1 MKSSVAKINPRKIL
15 FSRKFVH
22 ANFSTFFKVHKMAY
36 HLTYISWLP
45 VELPYVKVEKFACTN
60 FRENKISRGLIF
72 ATEDFNYFAVTYF
85 REFREW
91 RNFCVFRVEKFSR
104 ISRVVDFLN
113 FRENLFSN
121 WGPVILGLGGG
132 TLVFD
137 HPTIP

>member
-1 MKSSVAKINPRKIL
+1 MNDMITLKIEN
-15 FSRKFVH
+15 
-22 ANFSTFFKVHKMAY
+22 
-36 HLTYISWLP
+36 
-45 VELPYVKVEKFACTN
+45 FACTN

-113 FRENLFSN
+113 FGENLFLN
-121 WGPVILGLGGG
+121 WGPVIFGLGGG